1 MLESLLEETSAQER
15 RVYDVY
21 DVYDV
26 YVYDDLDDLD
36 VYDDLDVGE
45 SLSAEERQRRCQA
58 LCSQLSHPDRHH
70 HHRRGQ
76 HCDHQR
82 RGHCASLKGE

>member
-1 MLESLLEETSAQER
+1 MILMLESLLEETSAQER

-21 DVYDV
+21 DVY
-26 YVYDDLDDLD
+26 
-36 VYDDLDVGE
+36 VYDDLDVLDDDDAGE

-82 RGHCASLKGE
+82 RGHCASLKG